1 MNTEIFPRIHTGY
14 YVSNMKKTVDFYTK
28 FFETEPV
35 KVKDDYA
42 KFLIKEPSLNISFV
56 QSTKTI
62 KPDFIHFG
70 IEVNDPEEL
79 KRRLGNAM
87 RHDLPIDVEKE
98 VKCCYAK
105 QDKFWVTDP
114 DGYKW
119 EVYQFLEDVERNDKK
134 YSKEEG
140 TCCAPESKENVTE
153 QAACC
158 A

>member
-1 MNTEIFPRIHTGY
+1 METTTFPRVHASY
-14 YVSNMKKTVDFYTK
+14 YVSNIENTIAFYSK
-28 FFETEPV
+28 FFEKEPV
-35 KVKDDYA
+35 KTKKDYA
-42 KFLIKEPSLNISFV
+42 KFLLDAPSLNISFI
-56 QSTKTI
+56 QSPKPV

-79 KRRLGNAM
+79 TRRLGNAM
-87 RHDLPIDVEKE
+87 HHDLPIDVDKE

-119 EVYQFLEDVERNDKK
+119 EVYQFMEDVEENDEK
-134 YSKEEG
+134 YAEEG
-140 TCCAPESKENVTE
+140 ACCAPEGSVAEGE
-153 QAACC
+153 SASCC

>member
-1 MNTEIFPRIHTGY
+1 MNDKNFPRVHTGY
-14 YVSNMKKTVDFYTK
+14 YVSNIAKTVDFYSK
-28 FFETEPV
+28 FFDTEPV

-42 KFLIKEPSLNISFV
+42 KFILNEPSLNISFV
-56 QSTKTI
+56 QSAKSV

-87 RHDLPIDVEKE
+87 RHDLAIDVEKE

-119 EVYQFLEDVERNDKK
+119 EVYQFVEDVEQNDPK
-134 YSKEEG
+134 YTSEEG
-140 TCCAPESKENVTE
+140 ACCAPGEK
-153 QAACC
+153 AAEEEKVCC